1 MKKFKLGLFPK
12 VVIAIIIGSVLGLF
26 LADVEVIN
34 RSFKTFNVL
43 FAQLLKFVVPLL
55 VLGLVTPS
63 IANLGRGAGKMLL
76 TVMIIAYCSTV
87 CGALFSYGVSSN
99 VLPMYVD
106 KLEQTEEEVELKA
119 QNDTVFLHSMSSA
132 ELPQTADSLQVTA
145 AQQIDPVVMTRM
157 VPVSKEEAKAKM
169 EEMEFKPY
177 IDLKIPPICDIMT
190 ALVLA
195 FMLGVGI
202 TFTKSK
208 GLKKGFEEFGEIV
221 KLTIEGVIIPLL
233 PIYIFTMMYEMSATG
248 KLAVV
253 MGTGVKVIATGVVL
267 SILYLIIQYCIAGLI
282 ARKNPFKMLWNIIP
296 AYLTGFSICS
306 SSACIP
312 VTYECTLKN
321 GVRKDIADFV
331 IPLCSTVHMCGSTI
345 KLTVTSVAVAYMFG
359 EPIPF
364 SLFLQFAL
372 MQAIAAVAAPG
383 VMGGVLMASVGL
395 LSTILGFSDT
405 MTTLMMTIYLALDG
419 YGPAVNVSGDAAIA
433 VITNKLFGKK
443 KEAEAETVAES

>member
-1 MKKFKLGLFPK
+1 MKKKKIGLFPK
-12 VVIAIIIGSVLGLF
+12 VVVAIVAGALLGLF
-26 LADVEVIN
+26 LPDVVVRI
-34 RSFKTFNVL
+34 FKTFNVL

-76 TVMIIAYCSTV
+76 TVVLIAYCSTV
-87 CGALFSYGVSSN
+87 FGALFSYGVSSSIF
-99 VLPMYVD
+99 PFY
-106 KLEQTEEEVELKA
+106 LEHGELA
-119 QNDTVFLHSMSSA
+119 AETVS
-132 ELPQTADSLQVTA
+132 E
-145 AQQIDPVVMTRM
+145 
-157 VPVSKEEAKAKM
+157 KE
-169 EEMEFKPY
+169 FIPY

-190 ALVLA
+190 ALVLS
-195 FMLGVGI
+195 FVVGVGI
-202 TFTKSK
+202 IYTKSE

-233 PIYIFTMMYEMSATG
+233 PFYIFTMICEMSAKG
-248 KLAVV
+248 VIGVV
-253 MGTGVKVIATGVVL
+253 MGTGVKVIGTGVVL
-267 SILYLIIQYCIAGLI
+267 SVLYLTVQYCITGII
-282 ARKNPFKMLWNIIP
+282 ARKNPLRMLWNIVP

-331 IPLCSTVHMCGSTI
+331 VPLCSTVHMCGSTI
-345 KLTVTSVAVAYMFG
+345 KLTVTSVAVAYIFG
-359 EPIPF
+359 MDLPL
-364 SLFLQFAL
+364 SLFIQFAL
-372 MQAIAAVAAPG
+372 MQAVSAVAAPG

-395 LSTILGFSDT
+395 LSTILGFSDE

-433 VITNKLFGKK
+433 VITDKLFQK
-443 KEAEAETVAES
+443 KEI

>member
-1 MKKFKLGLFPK
+1 MKKIKLGLFPK
-12 VVIAIIIGSVLGLF
+12 VVIAIVIGALLGLILPDVIVRF
-26 LADVEVIN
+26 L
-34 RSFKTFNVL
+34 KTFNVL

-76 TVMIIAYCSTV
+76 TVMLIAYCSTV

-99 VLPMYVD
+99 ILPLY
-106 KLEQTEEEVELKA
+106 LNPGEL
-119 QNDTVFLHSMSSA
+119 SA
-132 ELPQTADSLQVTA
+132 EA
-145 AQQIDPVVMTRM
+145 
-157 VPVSKEEAKAKM
+157 VSEKE
-169 EEMEFKPY
+169 FLPY

-190 ALVLA
+190 ALVLS
-195 FMLGVGI
+195 FVIGVGI
-202 TFTKSK
+202 IFTGAN
-208 GLKKGFEEFGEIV
+208 GLKRGFEEFGEIV
-221 KLTIEGVIIPLL
+221 KFTIEKVIIPFL
-233 PIYIFTMMYEMSATG
+233 PVYIFTMICEMSAKG
-248 KLAVV
+248 VIDVV
-253 MGTGVKVIATGVVL
+253 LGTGFKVILTGVIL
-267 SILYLIIQYCIAGLI
+267 SILYLVVQYCIAGII
-282 ARKNPFKMLWNIIP
+282 AGKNPLKMLWNVIP

-359 EPIPF
+359 APITF
-364 SLFLQFAL
+364 GLFMQFAL

-395 LSTILGFSDT
+395 LGTVLGFSDT

-433 VITNKLFGKK
+433 VIADKLFGGKK
-443 KEAEAETVAES
+443 SESAEA

>member
-1 MKKFKLGLFPK
+1 MKKIKLGLFPK
-12 VVIAIIIGSVLGLF
+12 VVIAIVVGALLGLI
-26 LADVEVIN
+26 LPDVVVRI
-34 RSFKTFNVL
+34 FKTFNVL

-76 TVMIIAYCSTV
+76 TVMLIAYCSTV

-99 VLPMYVD
+99 ILPMY
-106 KLEQTEEEVELKA
+106 LNPGELAAEAVSEKE
-119 QNDTVFLHSMSSA
+119 FL
-132 ELPQTADSLQVTA
+132 
-145 AQQIDPVVMTRM
+145 
-157 VPVSKEEAKAKM
+157 
-169 EEMEFKPY
+169 PY

-190 ALVLA
+190 ALVLS
-195 FMLGVGI
+195 FVVGVGI
-202 TFTKSK
+202 IFTDAK
-208 GLKKGFEEFGEIV
+208 GLKKGFEEFGKIV
-221 KLTIEGVIIPLL
+221 KITIESAIIPLL
-233 PIYIFTMMYEMSATG
+233 PIYIFTMICEMSAKG
-248 KLAVV
+248 VIDVV
-253 MGTGVKVIATGVVL
+253 LGTGFKVILTGVVL
-267 SILYLIIQYCIAGLI
+267 SILYLIVQYCIAGII
-282 ARKNPFKMLWNIIP
+282 ARKNPLKMLWNVIP

-345 KLTVTSVAVAYMFG
+345 KLTVTSVAVAYIFG
-359 EPIPF
+359 EPITF
-364 SLFLQFAL
+364 SLFMQFAL

-395 LSTILGFSDT
+395 LGTVLGFSDT

-433 VITNKLFGKK
+433 VIADKLFGGKK
-443 KEAEAETVAES
+443 QEIAAK

>member
-1 MKKFKLGLFPK
+1 MKKIKLGLFPK
-12 VVIAIIIGSVLGLF
+12 VVIAIVIGALLGLI
-26 LADVEVIN
+26 LPDVAI
-34 RSFKTFNVL
+34 RILKTFNVL

-76 TVMIIAYCSTV
+76 TVMLLAYCSTV

-99 VLPMYVD
+99 ILPMY
-106 KLEQTEEEVELKA
+106 LNPGEL
-119 QNDTVFLHSMSSA
+119 SA
-132 ELPQTADSLQVTA
+132 EA
-145 AQQIDPVVMTRM
+145 
-157 VPVSKEEAKAKM
+157 VSEKE
-169 EEMEFKPY
+169 FLPY

-190 ALVLA
+190 ALVLS
-195 FMLGVGI
+195 FVIGVGI
-202 TFTKSK
+202 IFTDAK

-221 KLTIEGVIIPLL
+221 KLTIEKVIIPFL
-233 PIYIFTMMYEMSATG
+233 PVYIFTMICEMSAKG
-248 KLAVV
+248 VIAVV
-253 MGTGVKVIATGVVL
+253 LGTGFKVILTGVVL
-267 SILYLIIQYCIAGLI
+267 SILYLIVQYCIAGII
-282 ARKNPFKMLWNIIP
+282 ARKNPLKMLWNIIP

-321 GVRKDIADFV
+321 GVRKDIADFT

-345 KLTVTSVAVAYMFG
+345 KLTVTSVAVAYLFG
-359 EPIPF
+359 APMTF
-364 SLFLQFAL
+364 GLFLQFAL

-395 LSTILGFSDT
+395 LGTVLGFSDT

-433 VITNKLFGKK
+433 VITDKLFGGKK
-443 KEAEAETVAES
+443 RESAEA

>member
-1 MKKFKLGLFPK
+1 MKKIKLGLFPK
-12 VVIAIIIGSVLGLF
+12 VVIAIVIGALLGLI
-26 LADVEVIN
+26 LPDVVI
-34 RSFKTFNVL
+34 RIFKTFNVL

-76 TVMIIAYCSTV
+76 TVMLIAYCSTV

-99 VLPMYVD
+99 ILPMY
-106 KLEQTEEEVELKA
+106 LTPGEL
-119 QNDTVFLHSMSSA
+119 SA
-132 ELPQTADSLQVTA
+132 EAVA
-145 AQQIDPVVMTRM
+145 E
-157 VPVSKEEAKAKM
+157 KE
-169 EEMEFKPY
+169 FLPY

-190 ALVLA
+190 ALVLS
-195 FMLGVGI
+195 FVVGVGI
-202 TFTKSK
+202 IFTGAN

-221 KLTIEGVIIPLL
+221 KLTIENVIIPFL
-233 PIYIFTMMYEMSATG
+233 PVYIFTMICEMSAKG
-248 KLAVV
+248 VIDVV
-253 MGTGVKVIATGVVL
+253 LGTGFKVILTGVVL
-267 SILYLIIQYCIAGLI
+267 SILYLIVQYCIAGII
-282 ARKNPFKMLWNIIP
+282 ARKNPLKMIWNIIP

-321 GVRKDIADFV
+321 GVHKDIADFV

-359 EPIPF
+359 EPITF
-364 SLFLQFAL
+364 GLFMQFAL

-395 LSTILGFSDT
+395 LGTVLGFSDT

-433 VITNKLFGKK
+433 VIADRLFGGKK
-443 KEAEAETVAES
+443 NSAEIAEA

>member
-1 MKKFKLGLFPK
+1 MKKLKLGLFPK
-12 VVIAIIIGSVLGLF
+12 VVIAIVIGALLGLI
-26 LADVEVIN
+26 LPDVVI
-34 RSFKTFNVL
+34 RIFKTFNVL

-76 TVMIIAYCSTV
+76 TVMLIAYCSTV

-99 VLPMYVD
+99 IFPLYLNPG
-106 KLEQTEEEVELKA
+106 EL
-119 QNDTVFLHSMSSA
+119 SA
-132 ELPQTADSLQVTA
+132 EA
-145 AQQIDPVVMTRM
+145 
-157 VPVSKEEAKAKM
+157 VSEKE
-169 EEMEFKPY
+169 FLPY

-190 ALVLA
+190 ALVLS
-195 FMLGVGI
+195 FVIGVGI
-202 TFTKSK
+202 IFTGAN

-221 KLTIEGVIIPLL
+221 KLTIENVIIPFL
-233 PIYIFTMMYEMSATG
+233 PVYIFTMICEMSAKG
-248 KLAVV
+248 VIDVV
-253 MGTGVKVIATGVVL
+253 LGTGFKVILTGVIL
-267 SILYLIIQYCIAGLI
+267 SILYLVVQYCIAGII
-282 ARKNPFKMLWNIIP
+282 ARKNPLKLIWNIIP

-359 EPIPF
+359 EPITF
-364 SLFLQFAL
+364 GLFMQFAL

-395 LSTILGFSDT
+395 LGTVLGFSDT

-433 VITNKLFGKK
+433 VIADKLFGGKK
-443 KEAEAETVAES
+443 NTAERA

>member
-1 MKKFKLGLFPK
+1 MKKIKLGLFPK
-12 VVIAIIIGSVLGLF
+12 VVIAIVIGALLGLI
-26 LADVEVIN
+26 LPDVVVRIL
-34 RSFKTFNVL
+34 KTFNVL

-76 TVMIIAYCSTV
+76 TVMLIAYCSTV
-87 CGALFSYGVSSN
+87 CGALFSYGISSSIF
-99 VLPMYVD
+99 PMY
-106 KLEQTEEEVELKA
+106 LETGEL
-119 QNDTVFLHSMSSA
+119 SSA
-132 ELPQTADSLQVTA
+132 A
-145 AQQIDPVVMTRM
+145 
-157 VPVSKEEAKAKM
+157 VSEKE
-169 EEMEFKPY
+169 FLPY

-190 ALVLA
+190 ALVLS
-195 FMLGVGI
+195 FVIGVGI
-202 TFTKSK
+202 IFTDAK

-221 KLTIEGVIIPLL
+221 KLTIENVIIPFL
-233 PIYIFTMMYEMSATG
+233 PVYIFTMICEMSAKG
-248 KLAVV
+248 VIDVV
-253 MGTGVKVIATGVVL
+253 LGTGFKVILTGVIL
-267 SILYLIIQYCIAGLI
+267 SILYLVVQYCIAGLI
-282 ARKNPFKMLWNIIP
+282 ARKNPFKLIWNIIP

-345 KLTVTSVAVAYMFG
+345 KLTVTSVAVAFMFG
-359 EPIPF
+359 EPITF
-364 SLFLQFAL
+364 GLFMQFAL

-395 LSTILGFSDT
+395 LGTVLGFSDT

-433 VITNKLFGKK
+433 VITDRLFGKK
-443 KEAEAETVAES
+443 KANAEVVEA

>member
-1 MKKFKLGLFPK
+1 MKKIKLGLFPK
-12 VVIAIIIGSVLGLF
+12 VVIAIVIGALLGLI
-26 LADVEVIN
+26 LPDVAI
-34 RSFKTFNVL
+34 RILKTFNVL

-76 TVMIIAYCSTV
+76 TVMLLAYCSTV

-99 VLPMYVD
+99 ILPMY
-106 KLEQTEEEVELKA
+106 LNPGEL
-119 QNDTVFLHSMSSA
+119 SA
-132 ELPQTADSLQVTA
+132 EA
-145 AQQIDPVVMTRM
+145 
-157 VPVSKEEAKAKM
+157 VSEKE
-169 EEMEFKPY
+169 FLPY

-190 ALVLA
+190 ALVLS
-195 FMLGVGI
+195 FVIGVGI
-202 TFTKSK
+202 IFTGAN
-208 GLKKGFEEFGEIV
+208 GLKRGFEEFGEIV
-221 KLTIEGVIIPLL
+221 KLTIEKVIIPFL
-233 PIYIFTMMYEMSATG
+233 PVYIFTMICEMSAKG
-248 KLAVV
+248 VINVV
-253 MGTGVKVIATGVVL
+253 LGTGFKVILTGVIL
-267 SILYLIIQYCIAGLI
+267 SILYLIIQYCIAGII
-282 ARKNPFKMLWNIIP
+282 ARKNPLKMIWNIIP

-321 GVRKDIADFV
+321 GVRKDIADFT

-345 KLTVTSVAVAYMFG
+345 KLTVTSVAVAYIFG
-359 EPIPF
+359 APITF
-364 SLFLQFAL
+364 GLFLQFAL

-395 LSTILGFSDT
+395 LGTVLGFSDT

-433 VITNKLFGKK
+433 VITDKLFGGKK
-443 KEAEAETVAES
+443 RESAEA

>member
-1 MKKFKLGLFPK
+1 MKKIKLGLFPK
-12 VVIAIIIGSVLGLF
+12 VVIAIVIGALLGLI
-26 LADVEVIN
+26 LPDVIVRIL
-34 RSFKTFNVL
+34 KTFNVL

-76 TVMIIAYCSTV
+76 TVMLIAYCSTV

-99 VLPMYVD
+99 ILPMY
-106 KLEQTEEEVELKA
+106 LNPGEL
-119 QNDTVFLHSMSSA
+119 SA
-132 ELPQTADSLQVTA
+132 EA
-145 AQQIDPVVMTRM
+145 
-157 VPVSKEEAKAKM
+157 VSEKE
-169 EEMEFKPY
+169 FLPY

-190 ALVLA
+190 ALVLS
-195 FMLGVGI
+195 FVIGVGI
-202 TFTKSK
+202 IFTGAN
-208 GLKKGFEEFGEIV
+208 GLKRGFEEFGEIV
-221 KLTIEGVIIPLL
+221 KLTIEKVIIPFL
-233 PIYIFTMMYEMSATG
+233 PVYIFTMICEMSAKG
-248 KLAVV
+248 VIDVV
-253 MGTGVKVIATGVVL
+253 LGTGFKVILTGVIL
-267 SILYLIIQYCIAGLI
+267 SILYLVVQYCIAGII
-282 ARKNPFKMLWNIIP
+282 AGKNPLKMLWNVIP

-359 EPIPF
+359 APITF
-364 SLFLQFAL
+364 GLFMQFAL

-395 LSTILGFSDT
+395 LGTVLGFSDT

-433 VITNKLFGKK
+433 VIADKLFGGKK
-443 KEAEAETVAES
+443 SATTEA

>member
-1 MKKFKLGLFPK
+1 MKKIKLGLFPK
-12 VVIAIIIGSVLGLF
+12 VVIAIVIGTLLGLI
-26 LADVEVIN
+26 LPDVIVRIL
-34 RSFKTFNVL
+34 KTFNVL

-76 TVMIIAYCSTV
+76 TVMLIAYCSTV

-99 VLPMYVD
+99 ILPMY
-106 KLEQTEEEVELKA
+106 LNPGEL
-119 QNDTVFLHSMSSA
+119 SA
-132 ELPQTADSLQVTA
+132 EA
-145 AQQIDPVVMTRM
+145 
-157 VPVSKEEAKAKM
+157 VSEKE
-169 EEMEFKPY
+169 FLPY

-190 ALVLA
+190 ALVLS
-195 FMLGVGI
+195 FVIGVGI
-202 TFTKSK
+202 IFTGAN
-208 GLKKGFEEFGEIV
+208 GLKRGFEEFGEIV
-221 KLTIEGVIIPLL
+221 KLTIEKVIIPFL
-233 PIYIFTMMYEMSATG
+233 PVYIFTMICEMSAKG
-248 KLAVV
+248 VIDVV
-253 MGTGVKVIATGVVL
+253 LGTGFKVILTGVIL
-267 SILYLIIQYCIAGLI
+267 SILYLIVQYCIAGII
-282 ARKNPFKMLWNIIP
+282 ARKNPLKMLWNVIP

-359 EPIPF
+359 APITF
-364 SLFLQFAL
+364 GLFIQFAL

-395 LSTILGFSDT
+395 LGTVLGFSDT

-433 VITNKLFGKK
+433 VIADKLFGGKK
-443 KEAEAETVAES
+443 SATTEA

>member
-1 MKKFKLGLFPK
+1 MKKIKLGLFPK
-12 VVIAIIIGSVLGLF
+12 VVIAIAVGAVLGLF
-26 LADVEVIN
+26 LPDVVVRI
-34 RSFKTFNVL
+34 FKTFNVL

-63 IANLGRGAGKMLL
+63 IANLGKGAGKMLI
-76 TVMIIAYCSTV
+76 TVMLIAYCSTV
-87 CGALFSYGVSSN
+87 CGALFSYGVSSSIFP
-99 VLPMYVD
+99 LY
-106 KLEQTEEEVELKA
+106 LEPGELATDAVAEKE
-119 QNDTVFLHSMSSA
+119 FL
-132 ELPQTADSLQVTA
+132 
-145 AQQIDPVVMTRM
+145 
-157 VPVSKEEAKAKM
+157 
-169 EEMEFKPY
+169 PY

-190 ALVLA
+190 ALVLS
-195 FMLGVGI
+195 FVVGVGI
-202 TFTKSK
+202 IFTDAK

-221 KLTIEGVIIPLL
+221 KLTIENVIIPFL
-233 PIYIFTMMYEMSATG
+233 PVYIFTMICEMSAKG
-248 KLAVV
+248 VIGVV
-253 MGTGVKVIATGVVL
+253 MGTGVKVIGTGVVL
-267 SILYLIIQYCIAGLI
+267 SILYLIVQYCIAGII
-282 ARKNPFKMLWNIIP
+282 ARKNPLKLLWNIIP

-321 GVRKDIADFV
+321 GVRKDIADFT

-359 EPIPF
+359 EPITF
-364 SLFLQFAL
+364 GLFMQFAL

-395 LSTILGFSDT
+395 LSTVLGFSDT

-433 VITNKLFGKK
+433 VITDKLFGKK
-443 KEAEAETVAES
+443 MTPAVGTSEIN